1 MQFLSPLY
9 MEASLKRAFLY
20 IVGFVLPMLFVVAC
34 AFAGGFQLNEHG
46 ARALAQGGA
55 FAARASDLSAL
66 YFNPAG
72 LAFQKGTQIY
82 IGSTLIA
89 PRVSFFGPDQL
100 NTNQEIKMVDQT
112 FFPINVYAGYQL
124 MDDIQVAIGVGN
136 PYGLGTE
143 WPADWTGKFIS
154 TKVDL
159 VTFFITPTIAYKVN
173 NQFSIGVGVNYVTGD
188 VTIKRVVSDPF
199 DPHASTTIKAS
210 ATSWGFNVG
219 ALYKFSS
226 QFSVG
231 ASYRSQVKLDAT
243 GTATFDPN
251 RSVYPAGDVS
261 STLKL
266 PATGFFGVSYKPME
280 NLSLEA
286 DYQYIGWSSY
296 KELAVT
302 FKKDNSTSVSPK
314 NYEDTYM
321 IRLGGEYTMGDLQLR
336 AGYYYD
342 HSPVPT
348 KYVEPLLPDAN
359 RNGISVGFGYK
370 LNNHW
375 NLDVAYLFLKANQRK
390 AAGTEV
396 NFDGTYNNKAY
407 LFGVNVGYTF

>member
-1 MQFLSPLY
+1 M
-9 MEASLKRAFLY
+9 KRTFLY
-20 IVGFVLPMLFVVAC
+20 IVGFVLALSFVVAN
-34 AFAGGFQLNEHG
+34 AIAGGFQLNEHG

-72 LAFQKGTQIY
+72 LAFQSGTQLY
-82 IGSTLIA
+82 FGSTLIA

-100 NTNQEIKMVDQT
+100 NTNQETKMVDQV
-112 FFPINVYAGYQL
+112 FFPINLYASYQV
-124 MDDIQVAIGVGN
+124 MDDLNVAIGVSN

-143 WPADWTGKFIS
+143 WPGDWSGKFIS
-154 TKVDL
+154 TKVNL
-159 VTFFITPTIAYKVN
+159 ETFFITPTVAYKVN
-173 NQFSIGVGVNYVTGD
+173 NKFSVGIGVNYVIGN
-188 VTIKRVVSDPF
+188 VKIKRVVSDPF
-199 DPHASTTIKAS
+199 DPHAKTSIEAD
-210 ATSWGFNVG
+210 ANSWGFNVG

-226 QFSVG
+226 QFSIG

-251 RSVYPAGDVS
+251 RSVYPAGDIS
-261 STLKL
+261 STLTL
-266 PATGFFGVSYKPME
+266 PATGFLGVCYKPME

-286 DYQYIGWSSY
+286 DYQYTGWSSY
-296 KELAVT
+296 KELAIT

-342 HSPVPT
+342 HTPVPT

-359 RNGISVGFGYK
+359 RNGFSVGFGYK
-370 LNNHW
+370 LSERF
-375 NLDVAYLFLKANQRK
+375 NLDVAYLFLKADQRK
-390 AAGTEV
+390 AVGTEV

-407 LFGVNVGYTF
+407 LFGVNIGYTF